1 MESFGRPS
9 DMIQQMENMQNEMMK
24 NFGGGMMMRDPFKD
38 DPFFNSLGGG
48 IFDRA
53 DNMME

>member
-1 MESFGRPS
+1 MESYGRPS
-9 DMIQQMENMQNEMMK
+9 DMIRQMEHMQNEMMK

-38 DPFFNSLGGG
+38 DPFFNSRGGG